1 MSKRSFPTEPLRQ
14 QRVQARLQDAPIVD
28 QAVDPITVA
37 TNTTQPANSEAQ
49 VATIPVAANFQ
60 PAGTDA
66 PITPPRNQF
75 NGGGAANPTGTDAPT
90 TPPRNQFNGGGAANH
105 NADDEMVVAVGSPAH
120 RYRQTIAQPVQIP
133 ANTVFKCDLTKVD
146 KLTFKVRRNMAVVI
160 YAVMPIHKTTV
171 QTRRQMV
178 VGDETGEA
186 MMTVWGNHC
195 KIVDEDSIGLTMWI
209 ERFNLSEW
217 DGKVSINMPKD
228 AHIVLGQL
236 IETIAIDSDNAPDPT
251 YCSNNNSTNAPQIG
265 SSNNWH
271 HHRCGL
277 QRRSKQ
283 RSRQLLL
290 SRVSSGTTRRRSW
303 R

>member
-1 MSKRSFPTEPLRQ
+1 MSKRSFPTEPRQ
-14 QRVQARLQDAPIVD
+14 QRVLGRLLDAPIGE
-28 QAVDPITVA
+28 QAVDPIPVVA
-37 TNTTQPANSEAQ
+37 NTIQPANFEAP
-49 VATIPVAANFQ
+49 VVPIPVAANFQ

-66 PITPPRNQF
+66 PSTPPRNQC
-75 NGGGAANPTGTDAPT
+75 NGGSAAD
-90 TPPRNQFNGGGAANH
+90 H
-105 NADDEMVVAVGSPAH
+105 NADDEIVAAVGSPAH
-120 RYRQTIAQPVQIP
+120 RYRQTIAQPVQTP

-160 YAVMPIHKTTV
+160 YAVMPIHKTSV

-277 QRRSKQ
+277 QRRSEQ

-290 SRVSSGTTRRRSW
+290 SRVSSVTTRRRSW